1 MDKVSTTLDASG
13 AVLVGHDGSDPSGSA
28 VRWAARLAGRLE
40 VPLLVVRTWSLS
52 SAPRPSTWSAGYVPP
67 MTDFEAAVLQRLQHD
82 ISSLHLPEG
91 VEVTCHVMH
100 GSAGR
105 RLFEA
110 SKGAEMLVVGSR
122 GVGGFRGLILG
133 STAAQLVGHA
143 QCPVV
148 VVPVTGTD
156 DPADLDSGIRK
167 G

>member
-1 MDKVSTTLDASG
+1 
-13 AVLVGHDGSDPSGSA
+13 
-28 VRWAARLAGRLE
+28 
-40 VPLLVVRTWSLS
+40 VVRTWALS

-67 MTDFEAAVLQRLQHD
+67 LTDFETAVLERLQGD
-82 ISSLHLPEG
+82 IDALHLSENA
-91 VEVTCHVMH
+91 EVTCRVLH

-105 RLFEA
+105 RLVEA

-148 VVPVTGTD
+148 VVPVSAPD
-156 DPADLDSGIRK
+156 APDDLDSGLAK
-167 G
+167 T

>member
-1 MDKVSTTLDASG
+1 MEKVSTTLDASG

-28 VRWAARLAGRLE
+28 VRWAARLAGRLGC
-40 VPLLVVRTWSLS
+40 PLRVVRTWALS

-67 MTDFEAAVLQRLQHD
+67 LTDFEDAVLQRLQRD
-82 ISSLHLPEG
+82 IAALHLPEDID
-91 VEVTCHVMH
+91 VSCHVLH

-105 RLFEA
+105 RLVEA
-110 SKGAEMLVVGSR
+110 SKGAELLVVGSR

-148 VVPVTGTD
+148 VVPVNGQD
-156 DPADLDSGIRK
+156 EPDDLDDGLRK
-167 G
+167 H